1 MKRITTTML
10 LAAGLALAGC
20 NTTANKD
27 AMDSSVSGSSS
38 GSMTSGSTGSAGATS
53 TSGTTG
59 GVDAANAD
67 VKGSTSAT
75 GATPANTGERR

>member
-1 MKRITTTML
+1 MKHTITALL

-20 NTTANKD
+20 ANTSSDT
-27 AMDSSVSGSSS
+27 MDSSVSGSSS

>member
-1 MKRITTTML
+1 MKHLTTAIL
-10 LAAGLALAGC
+10 FAAGLALAGC
-20 NTTANKD
+20 
-27 AMDSSVSGSSS
+27 S
-38 GSMTSGSTGSAGATS
+38 STGTAGATS

-75 GATPANTGERR
+75 GATPANTPERR